1 MHRSSGGGVCHEPGL
16 GPDRCAAGNARPAA
30 LKVLPRYRAEWG
42 LKTISAEDF
51 LEEVASGVDLPGGG
65 GVLCST
71 ERLCLGSN
79 APGDLISLLHG
90 DSRLFVQHFTKLPC
104 FPNDLNSRASL

>member
-65 GVLCST
+65 GSCVAQ
-71 ERLCLGSN
+71 RG
-79 APGDLISLLHG
+79 
-90 DSRLFVQHFTKLPC
+90 FVWARTPQGI
-104 FPNDLNSRASL
+104 